1 MRNEGGVGISRSYD
15 GGLCSCDNGCVSVIP
30 VAGH

>member
-15 GGLCSCDNGCVSVIP
+15 GGRCDNGCVSVIP

>member
-15 GGLCSCDNGCVSVIP
+15 SGHCCCDNGCVSVIP